1 MFTSTIIL
9 FVCSIVSKVLG
20 FVRELAVAYKY
31 GASAIS
37 DAFIITNNIPT
48 IFFAALSAA
57 ISINYIPIAV
67 GIKEENGERDKFTS
81 NLINISFLILVIG
94 IVVMLFFPDAVL
106 KILAAGMKEN
116 TRSYALVMMNI
127 TVFAAIPM
135 ILSAIFQSYLQIY
148 NRFLLTGIMSI
159 IINVIV
165 ILFTQISTPNTFYL
179 LSVGTLISNMT
190 AMIILWIGS
199 KRLGYRHRFIV
210 NFADSN
216 IKQLVLLTL
225 PLLLETIASSVNTL
239 VDKNMAS
246 FLDTGTVTGLNY
258 AGNLSNMAYTM
269 VVTSIITVVF
279 PKFSKYANGK
289 KMENLKREFKIY
301 DDALIMLLL
310 PIGVFMCY
318 MAYPIVKVLFMRGAF
333 DASAAKITAESMTFY
348 SLGLLPAGM
357 QTYVIRVFYSLKDTK
372 TPTLYAVIALGVNI
386 LLNFLLIGVLK
397 HRGLALATTLARTLS
412 YGLLLYRLRKKIG
425 LSFREIGIV
434 NLCKS
439 GIAAICAVFVS
450 RITLIW
456 ERGIN
461 NDFFYLILTGV
472 IYLIAYFVFLLL
484 LKYDLITR
492 SSIKMHMSKKD
503 K

>member
-9 FVCSIVSKVLG
+9 FICSIVSKVLG

-57 ISINYIPIAV
+57 ISINYIPVAV
-67 GIKEENGERDKFTS
+67 GIKEEEGERDKFTS
-81 NLINISFLILVIG
+81 NLINICFIILAVG
-94 IVVMLFFPDAVL
+94 IVIMLFFPDAVL
-106 KILAAGMKEN
+106 KILAAGMNDGTKG
-116 TRSYALVMMNI
+116 YALVMMNI

-165 ILFTQISTPNTFYL
+165 ILFTQISTSDTFYL
-179 LSVGTLISNMT
+179 LSAGTLISNMV

-199 KRLGYRHRFIV
+199 RRLNYRHRFTV
-210 NFADSN
+210 NFTDPN
-216 IKQLVLLTL
+216 IKQLVFLTA

-279 PKFSKYANGK
+279 PKFSKYASEK
-289 KMENLKREFKIY
+289 KLDFLKREFKIY

-372 TPTLYAVIALGVNI
+372 TPTLYAVLALGVNI
-386 LLNFLLIGVLK
+386 FLNFMLVGVLK

-412 YGLLLYRLRKKIG
+412 YGLLLYRLRIKIG
-425 LSFREIGIV
+425 LSYREMGLI
-434 NLCKS
+434 NLVKS
-439 GIAAICAVFVS
+439 GIAAVCAVLVS
-450 RITLIW
+450 RVTFIW
-456 ERGIN
+456 KSDI
-461 NDFFYLILTGV
+461 NDFLYLILTGI
-472 IYLIAYFVFLLL
+472 IYLTVYFILLL
-484 LKYDLITR
+484 ILRYDLLSKIF
-492 SSIKMHMSKKD
+492 IKEHRQKK
-503 K
+503 